1 MGILKINKQLGTK
14 GVELNIKQREY
25 VFNTASH
32 ILFGGGTG
40 AGKTVALVYR
50 TLMMVRLFPGILILV
65 GRQTFPSL
73 RDTTMVTFRE
83 MLGELGWKY
92 NYKVAQQD
100 FEFGNGSRLMF
111 RYLDGFQ
118 PRQGLSLGG
127 LAIDQIEEVKEDVFN
142 VLLTRLRQQVDPV
155 DPEKEPQFG
164 HLVSAYGTSANS
176 WLRKTWHTCNMVSE
190 DHWIFRVWK
199 VNEERR
205 KINHPK
211 HNPRFYLV
219 EAPTDVN
226 KMNLPPDYFDSLSD
240 MPQDMIDRYRWGV
253 WGGASGKIYSDLWRD
268 ELHLID
274 SNTPFPADAE
284 FYRAYDHGG
293 MADAGCVLFYYYSK
307 NEFDGELEAIIFDLY
322 WGEKQT
328 ISQHARNILKLWQDL
343 DFHLTL
349 ADPQVK
355 HRTQQ
360 STTKEENISLLDVY
374 RANGLYL
381 TPAFR
386 PVFAGIDKVRVWM
399 NVNAKHPHR
408 FLKGPDGKPLMGAP
422 HMYVHRHLWRLIEQI
437 KSGHYSE
444 KKPGA
449 LAQTVDDARTAMRFG
464 LASPVSYRGAEPV
477 DKRVFTDSLSQV
489 VATELDEMEDGIDE
503 SSLDPYYL
511 ETD

>member
-1 MGILKINKQLGTK
+1 MGILKIDKQLGTK
-14 GVELNIKQREY
+14 AVVLNIKQREY
-25 VFNTASH
+25 VFNLAPH

-50 TLMMVRLFPGILILV
+50 TLLMCRLFPGILILV

-73 RDTTMVTFRE
+73 RDTTMVTFQE
-83 MLGELGWKY
+83 MLAELGWRFD
-92 NYKVAQQD
+92 YKVAQQD
-100 FEFGNGSRLMF
+100 FVFPNGSRIMF

-127 LAIDQIEEVKEDVFN
+127 FAVDQIEEIKEDVFN

-155 DPEKEPQFG
+155 DVEKEPQFAD
-164 HLVSAYGTSANS
+164 LVSGFGEN
-176 WLRKTWHTCNMVSE
+176 WIRKTWHTCNMVSE
-190 DHWIFRVWK
+190 EHWIYKLWK

-205 KINHPK
+205 KIAHPK

-219 EAPTDVN
+219 EAPSDVN
-226 KMNLPPDYFDSLSD
+226 KDNLPPDYFDSLSD
-240 MPQDMIDRYRWGV
+240 MPQAMQDRYRWGI
-253 WGGASGKIYSDLWRD
+253 WGGASGKIYSDLWHD

-274 SNTPFPADAE
+274 SGTPFPPDAE
-284 FYRAYDHGG
+284 FYRWFDHGG
-293 MADAGCVLFYYYSK
+293 MADAGCVLFAYYSK
-307 NEFDGELEAIIFDLY
+307 SEFDGELECTIFDLY

-328 ISQHARNILKLWQDL
+328 ISQHARNILSLHQSL
-343 DFHLTL
+343 DFRLTL

-464 LASPVSYRGAEPV
+464 LASPVSYRGAEPEV
-477 DKRVFTDSLSQV
+477 KRVFSDSLSQV

-511 ETD
+511 DTD

>member
-1 MGILKINKQLGTK
+1 MPNILKIDETLGTK
-14 GVELNIKQREY
+14 SFICTPKQQEF
-25 VFNTASH
+25 VFNNARH
-32 ILFGGGTG
+32 ILFAGGVR
-40 AGKTVALVYR
+40 AGKTLSSAWKCLLLAR
-50 TLMMVRLFPGILILV
+50 MFPDNLILV
-65 GRQTFPSL
+65 GRLTYPSL
-73 RDTTMVTFRE
+73 RDTTLATFND
-83 MLGELGWKY
+83 LIQELGWR
-92 NYKVAQQD
+92 V
-100 FEFGNGSRLMF
+100 EFKAGEQCHVFPNRSRIIY
-111 RYLDGFQ
+111 RYLDGFE
-118 PRQGLSLGG
+118 PRMGLSLGA
-127 LAIDQIEEVKEDVFN
+127 LFIDQIEDIKERIFN
-142 VLLTRLRQQVDPV
+142 TLLTRLDRQMTPT
-155 DPEKEPQFG
+155 KEPQFKD
-164 HLVSAYGTSANS
+164 LVSGYGQS
-176 WLRKTWHTCNMVSE
+176 WQRISFATCNPTPI
-190 DHWIFRVWK
+190 DHWVYKLWRNNF
-199 VNEERR
+199 ERR
-205 KINHPK
+205 LIKHPL

-219 EAPTDVN
+219 EASTDSN
-226 KMNLPPDYFDSLSD
+226 KENLPSD
-240 MPQDMIDRYRWGV
+240 FFETLADLPQALRDKYQHGI
-253 WGGASGKIYSDLWRD
+253 WGGESGMIYADVFND
-268 ELHLID
+268 HLTMIPE
-274 SNTPFPADAE
+274 NTPFPDDAE
-284 FYRAYDHGG
+284 FYRAFDHGG
-293 MADAGCVLFYYYSK
+293 QADAGCCLFYYYSASPI
-307 NEFDGELEAIIFDLY
+307 DGELEVVFFDLY

-464 LASPVSYRGAEPV
+464 LASPVSYRGAEPT
-477 DKRVFTDSLSQV
+477 DKRVFADSLSQV
-489 VATELDEMEDGIDE
+489 VATELDEMEEGIDE
-503 SSLDPYYL
+503 SNLDPRYL
-511 ETD
+511 DTD